1 MAANMD
7 TVGTFQMAE
16 AFASQKLFTCIHKHY
31 PVETWE
37 EWTASHK
44 DIIDYVAVSSGN
56 SLTHSFIF
64 NLIIYLISLK
74 RYI

>member
-31 PVETWE
+31 PVEMWE
-37 EWTASHK
+37 EWVASHK

-56 SLTHSFIF
+56 PSLTDYSLIHS
-64 NLIIYLISLK
+64 L
-74 RYI
+74 YI

>member
-31 PVETWE
+31 PVEMWE
-37 EWTASHK
+37 EWVASHK
-44 DIIDYVAVSSGN
+44 DIIDYVAVSSGEITLLIN
-56 SLTHSFIF
+56 YPLTCSLH
-64 NLIIYLISLK
+64 IYI
-74 RYI
+74 